1 MKVTSHLA
9 YAARLWN
16 DLGKELCVSITND
29 KGALNGSPESRR
41 NADEACLLRPLG
53 TWWLAFCFIKQIDGQ
68 CGLAVLRT
76 W

>member
-1 MKVTSHLA
+1 MKVTSRLA
-9 YAARLWN
+9 YAARLRT

-29 KGALNGSPESRR
+29 KGALNGSPERR
-41 NADEACLLRPLG
+41 RKQMRTCLLRPLG
-53 TWWLAFCFIKQIDGQ
+53 TWWLAFCFVKQIDGQ